1 MSDEYVFK
9 IDVYQPDTIPMERLA
24 KYMLALADLV
34 GFKTSTHF
42 VRLEKGST
50 KLVHAIDPPAA
61 PKVAQRLRQAVSP
74 SPPSDIARALNV
86 LDDMLA
92 SDNAIGELTHEGA
105 VIIPFPGR
113 TRPPVLTFPTFKQAG
128 SIDGEIVSLGGK
140 DKTAHVI
147 LQDGPITYSNISI
160 TRDQAREL
168 AGNLY
173 RGKVRLFGDG
183 RWERLAD
190 GGWRLVGFNVDRFEA
205 LDDASLDVVLA
216 ELREALPGDTDQGTH
231 DRLMDLRLGD
241 EGVH

>member
-1 MSDEYVFK
+1 MSDEYVFR
-9 IDVYQPDTIPMERLA
+9 IDAYQPETIPMERLA

-34 GFKTSTHF
+34 GSKASTHF

-50 KLVHAIDPPAA
+50 KLVHAVDPPEA
-61 PKVAQRLRQAVSP
+61 PKVAQRLRQAVLP
-74 SPPSDIARALNV
+74 SPPPDVAKAVSV

-92 SDNAIGELTHEGA
+92 GDNAVGELIHEGA

-147 LQDGPITYSNISI
+147 LQDGPITYSNISV

-173 RGKVRLFGDG
+173 RGKVRLYGDG
-183 RWERLAD
+183 RWERLPD
-190 GGWRLVGFNVDRFEA
+190 GGWKLIGFSVDRFEA
-205 LDDASLDVVLA
+205 LDDAPLDMVLA
-216 ELREALPGDTDQGTH
+216 ELREVLPEDTQEGTH
-231 DRLMDLRLGD
+231 DRLMNLRLGD
-241 EGVH
+241 EGLH